1 MRCQMTVW
9 RAEDIRAMSIEPIEP
24 GDIIIDEFDVERIVI
39 DKSDNCITTV
49 PPQYA
54 SARFLEE
61 YWKWKSEC
69 AERIK
74 KTINERGVR

>member
-1 MRCQMTVW
+1 MTVW
-9 RAEDIRAMSIEPIEP
+9 RVEDIRALSIEPIEP
-24 GDIIIDEFDVERIVI
+24 GDIIIDEWDVERVVI

-69 AERIK
+69 AERIYNK
-74 KTINERGVR
+74 LKERC